1 MKLLGKWTGVLIGA
15 VVLKVVIS
23 TVKNKERDASSET
36 TRLPSPFH
44 RLLIS
49 VFAGVNRRIEWH
61 RLPTWAALL
70 NLMAFRET
78 LREKNL
84 HHTSRKIPAS
94 SPTSKEGDPTA
105 LTLRTVDG
113 SFNDLSDPTMGAAGA
128 RFGRNV
134 PLEYTYPEPEPAL
147 MEPSPRLISRRLL
160 TRDTFLPVKS
170 LNLLAAAWIQFQAHD
185 WFNHGRDKTG
195 NNLIIEL
202 DEDDPWHEHPMR
214 IPKTRP
220 DPTRTPEEADLPPT
234 FTNEVSHWWDSSAI
248 YGCDEDTASCVRSRV
263 DGKLALQNGRLPLD
277 PETGVSITGFND
289 NWWVGLGLL
298 HTLFTLEHNAICD
311 RLRDEYPQLNDNQ
324 LYGRARLINAALMA
338 KIHTVEWTTGILSHP
353 ALQIGMRANWW
364 GFATE
369 RVNKL
374 FGRLSKSESI
384 SGIPGSP
391 VDHHGVPFSLTEE
404 FTSVYRL
411 HPLIPD
417 ELEIHSLGTG
427 ELLKKL
433 TFPEVFGRNAET
445 VVDDKVSVTDVF
457 YSFGISHPGAIT
469 LHNYPR
475 FLQDI
480 TLRDGTRLDLASVD
494 ILRDRERGVPRYNQF
509 RKLLHLTPAT
519 SFEDLTENKQWA
531 EELREIYQ
539 NDIDRVDLM
548 VGMYAETPPSGF
560 GFSDTA
566 FRIFILMASRRLKSD
581 RFFTTD
587 YTPNVYTQAGMDWI
601 NENGM
606 LSILLRHYP
615 ELAPA
620 LRDVKNA
627 FAPWQQV
634 S

>member
-1 MKLLGKWTGVLIGA
+1 MKLLAKVSLLLIGA
-15 VVLKVVIS
+15 VAAKAVVS
-23 TVKNKERDASSET
+23 TVRNRERGSSSGGKRKST
-36 TRLPSPFH
+36 FNRA
-44 RLLIS
+44 LIHAFS
-49 VFAGVNRRIEWH
+49 MVNRRIEWH
-61 RLPTWAALL
+61 RLPTAAAIL
-70 NLMAFRET
+70 NLIAFRET

-84 HHTSRKIPAS
+84 HHTSRTISANPLLQGE
-94 SPTSKEGDPTA
+94 PDPNV
-105 LTLRTVDG
+105 LTFRTVDG
-113 SFNDLSDPTMGAAGA
+113 SFNDLGDPGMGAAGA

-134 PLEYTYPEPEPAL
+134 PLKYAYPEPEPAL
-147 MEPSPRLISRRLL
+147 LEPSPRIISRRLM
-160 TRDTFLPVKS
+160 TRERFLPVKS

-185 WFNHGRDKTG
+185 WFNHGRDQAG
-195 NNLIIEL
+195 NNLILEL
-202 DEDDPWHEHPMR
+202 EDDDPWHEHPMR

-220 DPTRTPEEADLPPT
+220 DPTRTPDEADLPPT

-248 YGCDEDTASCVRSRV
+248 YGCDEATASCVRSRI

-277 PETGVSITGFND
+277 PETGISITGFND

-311 RLRDEYPQLNDNQ
+311 RLRREYPQWNDDQ
-324 LYGRARLINAALMA
+324 LYGKARLINAALMA

-353 ALQIGMRANWW
+353 ALQIGMRTNWW
-364 GFATE
+364 GLASE
-369 RVNKL
+369 RVFKI
-374 FGRLSKSESI
+374 FGRLSKNETI

-391 VDHHGVPFSLTEE
+391 MDHHGVPFSLTEE

-417 ELEIHSLGTG
+417 DLDIHSLGTG

-469 LHNYPR
+469 LHNFPR

-480 TLRDGTRLDLASVD
+480 TLPDGTRMDLAAVD
-494 ILRDRERGVPRYNQF
+494 VLRDRERGVPRYNQF
-509 RKLLHLTPAT
+509 RKLLHMAPAT

-539 NDIDRVDLM
+539 DDIDRVDLM
-548 VGMYAETPPSGF
+548 VGMYAETLPSGF

-587 YTPNVYTQAGMDWI
+587 YTPQVYTRAGMDWI

-606 LSILLRHYP
+606 LNILLRHYP
-615 ELAPA
+615 ELAPV
-620 LRDVKNA
+620 LRGVKNA
-627 FAPWQQV
+627 FAPWQRV
-634 S
+634 G